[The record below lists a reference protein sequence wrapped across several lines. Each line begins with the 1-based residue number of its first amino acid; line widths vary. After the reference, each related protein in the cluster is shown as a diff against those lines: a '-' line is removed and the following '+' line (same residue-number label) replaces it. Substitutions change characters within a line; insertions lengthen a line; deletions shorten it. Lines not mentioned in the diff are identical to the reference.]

1 MANGDSKNT
10 IESDEIKNVRSIDVS
25 ILMRTTR
32 KHKKDDSNYRHEL
45 EDNDAT
51 LEGGYIRE
59 VFSTTAFTRN
69 LELGG

>member
-1 MANGDSKNT
+1 MNEVKS
-10 IESDEIKNVRSIDVS
+10 IRSIDVS
-25 ILMRTTR
+25 ILVRTAR
-32 KHKKDDSNYRHEL
+32 KHKKNENDRHEL
-45 EDNDAT
+45 EDNGPFN